1 MSSEDDVKAKM
12 KKVHWVPLESNP
24 DMMNEFAKKVGMPEG
39 WEFVDVFGVD
49 PELLGMVPQPVVAVT
64 LLFQCSDNIY
74 KYKQSQKAEIEEKGQ
89 KVSGEV
95 FYMKQYVG
103 NACGTIAAT
112 HCIANNAGIM
122 GVESNTAIG
131 KFLEKVSNLS
141 PEEKGAALAD
151 ATELHRAS
159 EKSAQGGQTAAPE
172 ATAKTDHHFIC
183 FVEKDGDVYELDGGK
198 IAPINH
204 GPAAPN
210 LLFTATKVIKEKFM
224 DQDPGNIHFNIMGLS
239 ATLAAA
245 APAPMPAVEFGAA
258 SQPDPQAIQQLTAM
272 GFTEEQA
279 KNALEA
285 AGGNVE
291 TAVSLLLEQ

>member
-1 MSSEDDVKAKM
+1 MSSEEEVKAKM

-24 DMMNEFAKKVGMPEG
+24 DMMNEFANKVGMPAG

-49 PELLGMVPQPVVAVT
+49 PDLLGMVPQPVVAVT
-64 LLFQCSDNIY
+64 LLFQCSDPIY
-74 KYKQSQKAEIEEKGQ
+74 KYKQSQKAEIEQNGQ
-89 KVSGEV
+89 KVSTQV

-112 HCIANNAGIM
+112 HCIANNAAIM
-122 GVESNTAIG
+122 GVDGSTAIG
-131 KFLEKVSNLS
+131 KFIETVSNLS
-141 PEEKGAALAD
+141 PEDKGAALAD
-151 ATELHRAS
+151 ATELHKAS

-183 FVEKDGDVYELDGGK
+183 FVEKEGDVYELDGGK
-198 IAPINH
+198 IAPVNH
-204 GPAAPN
+204 GPAEPN
-210 LLFTATKVIKEKFM
+210 LLYAATKVIKEKFM

-239 ATLAAA
+239 ASSGMAE
-245 APAPMPAVEFGAA
+245 PAPMAIDPGAGAA
-258 SQPDPQAIQQLTAM
+258 ADPQAIQQLTGM

-285 AGGNVE
+285 ASGNVE